1 MLGNTYRDPTGS
13 LFLCLN
19 SSVITQIQ
27 MTNKIKHYLKTNDM
41 LSQYGRDLI
50 STKEKEKQKK
60 KSQTFITKKQT
71 MVSKEEVNEMI
82 EFAINQHN
90 RNAGQIS
97 MVLGFTFMAL
107 FADGLFRT
115 LGLIPPFMGID
126 VSIVQDVVEAIKEQV
141 TSQL

>member
-1 MLGNTYRDPTGS
+1 M
-13 LFLCLN
+13 
-19 SSVITQIQ
+19 V
-27 MTNKIKHYLKTNDM
+27 

-50 STKEKEKQKK
+50 SKKTKQK
-60 KSQTFITKKQT
+60 SPTITTKKQT
-71 MVSKEEVNEMI
+71 MVSKEEVSEMI
-82 EFAINQHN
+82 DFAINQYN

-126 VSIVQDVVEAIKEQV
+126 VSIVKDVVDRKS
-141 TSQL
+141 TRLNSSH

>member
-1 MLGNTYRDPTGS
+1 MVLTSSGTMRTKMTTIKPLPTTIM
-13 LFLCLN
+13 
-19 SSVITQIQ
+19 V
-27 MTNKIKHYLKTNDM
+27 

-50 STKEKEKQKK
+50 SKKTKQK
-60 KSQTFITKKQT
+60 SPTITTKKQT
-71 MVSKEEVNEMI
+71 MVSKEEVSEMI
-82 EFAINQHN
+82 DFAINQHN

-126 VSIVQDVVEAIKEQV
+126 VSIVKDVVEAIKEQV
-141 TSQL
+141 ITAT

>member
-1 MLGNTYRDPTGS
+1 
-13 LFLCLN
+13 
-19 SSVITQIQ
+19 
-27 MTNKIKHYLKTNDM
+27 MTDKIKHYWQENHM

-50 STKEKEKQKK
+50 SQNKTEKK
-60 KSQTFITKKQT
+60 TFFKTKKQT

-97 MVLGFTFMAL
+97 MVLGFIFMAL

-126 VSIVQDVVEAIKEQV
+126 VSIVQDVVEAIKDQV
-141 TSQL
+141 TTQL

>member
-1 MLGNTYRDPTGS
+1 M
-13 LFLCLN
+13 
-19 SSVITQIQ
+19 V
-27 MTNKIKHYLKTNDM
+27 

-50 STKEKEKQKK
+50 SPKK
-60 KSQTFITKKQT
+60 LIVRSRPKSEPTQTFTR
-71 MVSKEEVNEMI
+71 EECEEMI

-97 MVLGFTFMAL
+97 MVLGFVFMAL

-126 VSIVQDVVEAIKEQV
+126 VSIVQEVVDKLKDEVLRQM
-141 TSQL
+141 

>member
-1 MLGNTYRDPTGS
+1 
-13 LFLCLN
+13 
-19 SSVITQIQ
+19 
-27 MTNKIKHYLKTNDM
+27 MTNKIKDYLKENHM

-50 STKEKEKQKK
+50 SQNKTEK
-60 KSQTFITKKQT
+60 KSFFTTKKQT

-97 MVLGFTFMAL
+97 MVLGFIFMAL
-107 FADGLFRT
+107 FADGLFRV

-126 VSIVQDVVEAIKEQV
+126 VSVVQEVVDKLKEEVLRQM
-141 TSQL
+141 

>member
-1 MLGNTYRDPTGS
+1 MT
-13 LFLCLN
+13 
-19 SSVITQIQ
+19 ITKPQPNRI
-27 MTNKIKHYLKTNDM
+27 MV
-41 LSQYGRDLI
+41 LSQYGRELI
-50 STKEKEKQKK
+50 SRKKQKQ
-60 KSQTFITKKQT
+60 KSPTITTKKQT
-71 MVSKEEVNEMI
+71 MVSKEEVAEMI
-82 EFAINQHN
+82 DFAINQHN

-141 TSQL
+141 TTQL

>member
-1 MLGNTYRDPTGS
+1 
-13 LFLCLN
+13 
-19 SSVITQIQ
+19 

-50 STKEKEKQKK
+50 SQKQKTEK
-60 KSQTFITKKQT
+60 KKYFTTKKQT

-97 MVLGFTFMAL
+97 MVLGFIFMAL

-141 TSQL
+141 VTQL

>member
-1 MLGNTYRDPTGS
+1 MVLTSSGTMRMKMTTIKPLPTTIM
-13 LFLCLN
+13 
-19 SSVITQIQ
+19 V
-27 MTNKIKHYLKTNDM
+27 

-50 STKEKEKQKK
+50 SKKTKQK
-60 KSQTFITKKQT
+60 SPTITTKKQT
-71 MVSKEEVNEMI
+71 MVSKEEVSEMI
-82 EFAINQHN
+82 DFAINQHN

-126 VSIVQDVVEAIKEQV
+126 VSIVKDVVEAIKEQV
-141 TSQL
+141 VTAT

>member
-1 MLGNTYRDPTGS
+1 
-13 LFLCLN
+13 
-19 SSVITQIQ
+19 
-27 MTNKIKHYLKTNDM
+27 MTDKIKDYLKENHM

-50 STKEKEKQKK
+50 SQNKTEKK
-60 KSQTFITKKQT
+60 TFFTTKKQT

-97 MVLGFTFMAL
+97 MVLGFIFMAL
-107 FADGLFRT
+107 FADGLFRV

-126 VSIVQDVVEAIKEQV
+126 VSVVQEVVDKLKEEVLRQM
-141 TSQL
+141 

>member
-1 MLGNTYRDPTGS
+1 
-13 LFLCLN
+13 
-19 SSVITQIQ
+19 

-50 STKEKEKQKK
+50 PKKEKQKQ

-90 RNAGQIS
+90 RNAGMIS
-97 MVLGFTFMAL
+97 MALGFAFIAL
-107 FADGLFRT
+107 FADGLFRV
-115 LGLIPPFMGID
+115 LGLIPPFLGLD
-126 VSIVQDVVEAIKEQV
+126 VSVVQDVVDKLKDELLRQM
-141 TSQL
+141 

>member
-1 MLGNTYRDPTGS
+1 M
-13 LFLCLN
+13 
-19 SSVITQIQ
+19 V
-27 MTNKIKHYLKTNDM
+27 

-50 STKEKEKQKK
+50 SKKTKQK
-60 KSQTFITKKQT
+60 SPTITTKKQT
-71 MVSKEEVNEMI
+71 MVSKEEVAEMI
-82 EFAINQHN
+82 DFAINQHN

-126 VSIVQDVVEAIKEQV
+126 VSIVKDVVDAIKEQV
-141 TSQL
+141 VSQL

>member
-1 MLGNTYRDPTGS
+1 
-13 LFLCLN
+13 
-19 SSVITQIQ
+19 
-27 MTNKIKHYLKTNDM
+27 
-41 LSQYGRDLI
+41 
-50 STKEKEKQKK
+50 
-60 KSQTFITKKQT
+60 
-71 MVSKEEVNEMI
+71 MI

-97 MVLGFTFMAL
+97 MVLGFAFMAL

-141 TSQL
+141 VNQL

>member
-1 MLGNTYRDPTGS
+1 M
-13 LFLCLN
+13 
-19 SSVITQIQ
+19 V
-27 MTNKIKHYLKTNDM
+27 

-50 STKEKEKQKK
+50 SKKTKQK
-60 KSQTFITKKQT
+60 SPTITTKKQT

-97 MVLGFTFMAL
+97 MVLGFTFIAL

-115 LGLIPPFMGID
+115 LGLIPPFLGID
-126 VSIVQDVVEAIKEQV
+126 VSIVQDVVEAIKDQV
-141 TSQL
+141 ATQL

>member
-1 MLGNTYRDPTGS
+1 
-13 LFLCLN
+13 
-19 SSVITQIQ
+19 

-50 STKEKEKQKK
+50 SKKQKTEK
-60 KSQTFITKKQT
+60 KNYFTTKKQT

-97 MVLGFTFMAL
+97 MVLGFIFMAL

-141 TSQL
+141 ATQL